1 MSNMLTKNQ
10 LAELLLKYKIVEL
23 RPGDPFTF
31 ASGIKSPIYCDA
43 RKVISHPELRK
54 PIAEAIANKIK
65 ESYPNVEVISGV
77 ATGSIA
83 LAAWVSDILNLP
95 MIYYR
100 KPKGY
105 GHNNTIE
112 GEFTKGQKVVVIED
126 VVSTGGSCLNAV
138 DSLRE
143 GGLDVLGTC
152 FIYSHELQSAVD
164 NFAYKNCKYECL
176 VGLKDLME
184 YTSQSNILTSQEV
197 VSVLKWHDN
206 PAEWLS

>member
-1 MSNMLTKNQ
+1 MSNVLTKNQ
-10 LAELLLKYKIVEL
+10 LAELLLEYKIVEL
-23 RPGDPFTF
+23 RPSEPFTF

-43 RKVISHPELRK
+43 RKIISHPSLRN
-54 PIAEAIANKIK
+54 PIAVAIANKIK
-65 ESYPNVEVISGV
+65 ESYPDVEVISGV

-112 GEFTKGQKVVVIED
+112 GEFVKGQKVVVIED

-138 DSLRE
+138 ESLRE
-143 GGLDVLGTC
+143 GGLNVLGTC

-164 NFAYKNCKYECL
+164 NFATKNCKYECL
-176 VGLKDLME
+176 VGFKDLIE
-184 YTSQSNILTSQEV
+184 FSEQTYILTSEEV
-197 VSVLKWHDN
+197 QSALKWHTN
-206 PAEWLS
+206 PEKWLE